1 MDRQSSPFWKGVIWA
16 SKAAKMEF
24 RWNVGNGKNVRFWKD
39 HWFESCSLAIQFW
52 DLYIIVNEQDKTVQD
67 AWDGVDLKFIFRRT
81 VDIRLIQ
88 QWYEVMQIASNISF
102 KDEEDAIIW
111 NFNSKGIYSVQS
123 LYGII
128 NNRDV
133 RHVHTPVMWKIVV
146 PP

>member
-1 MDRQSSPFWKGVIWA
+1 
-16 SKAAKMEF
+16 
-24 RWNVGNGKNVRFWKD
+24 
-39 HWFESCSLAIQFW
+39 
-52 DLYIIVNEQDKTVQD
+52 VQD